1 MPPSPT
7 VRNPACSTRSPTA
20 WPFAWRC
27 CITWSAAPPWKRPRQ
42 KKNQKIRPRIER
54 MLLIKNGRVLDPATK
69 TDSVQDVLLSGDR
82 IEKIGAN
89 ISAPDT
95 EVFDAQGNIVAPGFI
110 DLHCH
115 LREPGQE
122 MSETFETGTRSAA
135 RGGFTAVCCMPNTQP
150 VNDNASITRGIVE
163 RAAAANGVRV
173 WPIGA
178 ASVGSKGEALAEIAA
193 MKDAGIVAVS
203 DDGKPV
209 ATARLMRQ
217 VMDYCRALNLPVID
231 HCEDPSLF
239 AGGVMREGPRS
250 IRLGLKGIPSQSESI
265 CVGRDVEVAM
275 LTGARLHI
283 AHTSTRASL
292 EYVRLAKKQGLSVTC
307 EVTPHHFTLIDE
319 DVRYDSH
326 YKMNPPLAS
335 REDRA
340 ALIEGLADGSVD
352 AIATDHAPHH
362 PSSKDVEFDRAP
374 FGITGFETA
383 LALGLSELVHPGKVS
398 LKRLIELFTTG
409 PARVLGIERKIAA
422 DAPADLTIFSPDHSW
437 TFRAADSPSKS
448 RNTPFDGRAFRGA
461 PMATIV
467 AGRIV
472 YRR

>member
-1 MPPSPT
+1 
-7 VRNPACSTRSPTA
+7 
-20 WPFAWRC
+20 
-27 CITWSAAPPWKRPRQ
+27 
-42 KKNQKIRPRIER
+42 
-54 MLLIKNGRVLDPATK
+54 MLLIKNGRVVDPATK
-69 TDSVQDVLLSGDR
+69 TDATLDVLLDGEQIS
-82 IEKIGAN
+82 KVGAN
-89 ISAPDT
+89 LSATDA
-95 EVFDAQGNIVAPGFI
+95 EIFDAKGLIVAPGFI

-122 MSETFETGTRSAA
+122 MSETIETGTRSAA
-135 RGGFTAVCCMPNTQP
+135 RGGFTAVCCMPNTLP
-150 VNDNASITRGIVE
+150 VNDSASVTRGIVE
-163 RAAAANGVRV
+163 RAAAQGVVRV

-178 ASVGSKGEALAEIAA
+178 ASVGSKGETLAEIAA

-217 VMDYCRALNLPVID
+217 VMEYCRSLDLLVVD

-239 AGGVMREGPRS
+239 AGGVMREGPQS
-250 IRLGLKGIPSQSESI
+250 VRLGLKGIPAQSESI
-265 CVGRDVEVAM
+265 CVGRDVEIAG

-283 AHTSTRASL
+283 AHMSASGSL
-292 EYVRLAKKQGLSVTC
+292 EHVRAAKKRGLNVTC

-335 REDRA
+335 RADRD
-340 ALIEGLADGSVD
+340 ALIAGLADGSID
-352 AIATDHAPHH
+352 AIGTDHAPHH
-362 PSSKDVEFDRAP
+362 PASKDVEFDRAP

-383 LALGLSELVHPGKVS
+383 LALGLSELVHTKKLS
-398 LKRLIELFTTG
+398 LMRLVELFTTG
-409 PARVLGIERKIAA
+409 PARVLGIERKLAA
-422 DAPADLTIFSPDHSW
+422 GEPADVTLFSTDREW
-437 TFRAADSPSKS
+437 TYRAADSPSKS

-467 AGRIV
+467 AGRV
-472 YRR
+472 VFQQ